1 MFLWHFL
8 QCSICIDVSNEIDL
22 RETYSPRVSW
32 CSSCMMSAKCFDPI
46 YRQQMHDSHTL
57 SYTVCFSPSCGFK
70 LPIRCVIYGITL
82 VYLCVLAPRVT
93 KEACAVS
100 YEGLKRGDEIF
111 RHPTDWLGARGHGIA
126 GPVAVVPRSG
136 CTMYCNT
143 VASVDHVGEGK
154 REGESVDI
162 NTLEVNPVSPVC

>member
-1 MFLWHFL
+1 MLL
-8 QCSICIDVSNEIDL
+8 S
-22 RETYSPRVSW
+22 
-32 CSSCMMSAKCFDPI
+32 DP
-46 YRQQMHDSHTL
+46 L
-57 SYTVCFSPSCGFK
+57 FFPWLLGFN
-70 LPIRCVIYGITL
+70 LPVRCVIYGITL
-82 VYLCVLAPRVT
+82 VYLCVLAPRAT
-93 KEACAVS
+93 KEVCAVS

-111 RHPTDWLGARGHGIA
+111 RHPTEWLAARGHGIA

-143 VASVDHVGEGK
+143 VASVDHEGEGK